1 MTRTGHRQGTRTR
14 WAAIAALVLA
24 VLAVVLLLLGALAS
38 RGGLPYWL
46 THPFDQNETTT
57 GADGQAV
64 HHQDGKVGLTDQS
77 EKYAP
82 DPAKSYR
89 HAQCSLAP
97 EGQAQPGPDHW
108 DIPSLGQSAPLES
121 AQLTSSGTVD
131 LPDAPAGIVYGP
143 AAPLDASTG
152 TTLLAGHVDH
162 GPGDLSPKGGELSPW
177 GHLHELSPC
186 AHVYAT
192 GPGGDTHEFVV
203 TDLYTVD
210 QDKLTEET
218 DLFDATGTRQLAMV
232 TCSGPTVNDAGGA
245 FQFNYQSNLV
255 VKAAPVHSNDTAGG
269 E

>member
-1 MTRTGHRQGTRTR
+1 MTTRRHRQGTRTR

-24 VLAVVLLLLGALAS
+24 VLAVVLLLLGLLAS
-38 RGGLPYWL
+38 RGGLPYWM
-46 THPFDQNETTT
+46 THPFDHSETTT
-57 GADGQAV
+57 GQNGQAV
-64 HHQDGKVGLTDQS
+64 HQQDGKVGLTDNN

-82 DPAKSYR
+82 TPAKSYR
-89 HAQCSLAP
+89 NAQCSLAP
-97 EGQAQPGPDHW
+97 EHQAQPGPDQW
-108 DIPSLGQSAPLES
+108 EIPALGQSAPLQS
-121 AQLTSSGTVD
+121 AQPTSSGSVA

-162 GPGDLSPKGGELSPW
+162 GPGDLSRKGGELSPW
-177 GHLHELSPC
+177 GHLHELNPC

-192 GPGGDTHEFVV
+192 GPGGDVHEFVV

-210 QDKLTEET
+210 QDKLTDET
-218 DLFDATGTRQLAMV
+218 ELFEATGKRQLAMV

-255 VKAAPVHSNDTAGG
+255 VKATPVNSDDTPEGR
-269 E
+269 